1 VSLPPRLPWQLY
13 ASSFIT
19 TGLAGVV
26 GITAPGV
33 QDDLQVGYVAIGALF
48 CTQTLGA
55 FLGAGSVA
63 AMPTRS
69 LSLSAAAAVTAGA
82 IAIGAAAPRYWVLLP
97 VMFVAGF
104 AGFTLVTRAQAE
116 LSRLAGKSR
125 GHALSRQHVT
135 GAIGGTVYPLAF
147 SGLLATGLDWRS
159 GFALLAATYVLYWAS
174 LGRGCIGD
182 SRAIAAPGGSR
193 GGAAPVVWAV
203 AVPALGVGIQTTI
216 PLWLPTL
223 LRDSFGASE
232 AAASAGAGVYF
243 FAVLAGRV
251 SAARFLGRLGE
262 ARELT
267 TATGLVLA
275 GYALLAI
282 SPSAA
287 AATGACAV
295 IGFGVG
301 PLLPLGV
308 SRAVQAMAADRLA
321 SSLVMAMGC
330 VAQILLPIGVVAL
343 LWALDLHAALC
354 ATALAAALMFEA
366 VRRSAPPL
374 ASAS

>member
-1 VSLPPRLPWQLY
+1 MSLPPRLPWQFF

-19 TGLAGVV
+19 TALAGVV

-116 LSRLAGKSR
+116 LSRLAGESR

-174 LGRGCIGD
+174 LGRGRIGD

-193 GGAAPVVWAV
+193 GGAAPMAWAV

-243 FAVLAGRV
+243 LAVLAGRV
-251 SAARFLGRLGE
+251 SAARFLLRLGE

-275 GYALLAI
+275 GYGLLAI

-308 SRAVQAMAADRLA
+308 SRAVQATAADRLA

-330 VAQILLPIGVVAL
+330 VAQILLPAGVVAL
-343 LWALDLHAALC
+343 LWALDLRAALC
-354 ATALAAALMFEA
+354 ATALAAAFTFEA